1 MNALGEKPVKH
12 PEAQIEFERYEA
24 KYIIPRQL
32 VPQIREFIRPFCI
45 PDPNTEGTP
54 PEYIITTLQLDSP
67 FGTLHYAKEQ
77 EVFNRFKLRVRTYG
91 LDGKAPVF
99 VEIKRKMNGVVL
111 KSRAMM
117 PAEFWGKEACH
128 GHKANLSFKSRHQ
141 ALNYREFVRLVDAI
155 NARPV
160 MLIRYTRESYL
171 SKIDSYARVTF
182 DRRMCYS
189 PARTYTFPGPDVRW
203 WSMDSGTALN
213 RPFSGL
219 ILELKTYRDA
229 PAWMVELTAR
239 FNLVRTG
246 FCKYS
251 TAMRLESLFQGAMYS
266 EQSENCT
273 QTIVGI

>member
-1 MNALGEKPVKH
+1 MKRA
-12 PEAQIEFERYEA
+12 EAQSEFERYEA
-24 KYIIPRQL
+24 KYIIPRAL
-32 VPQIREFIRPFCI
+32 IPKIREFIRPFCI

-54 PEYIITTLQLDSP
+54 PEYMITTLQLDSP

-77 EVFNRFKLRVRTYG
+77 EVINRFKLRVRTYG
-91 LDGKAPVF
+91 VDGTSPVF
-99 VEIKRKMNGVVL
+99 VEIKRKIKGVVL

-117 PAEFWGKEACH
+117 PSSFWGKEACH
-128 GHKANLSFKSRHQ
+128 GLLPDIPFRTRREE
-141 ALNYREFVRLVDAI
+141 LNYKEFVRLVHAI
-155 NARPV
+155 GARPV

-189 PARTYTFPGPDVRW
+189 PARAYAFPGPDVRW

-229 PAWMVELTAR
+229 PAWMVELTER

-251 TAMRLESLFQGAMYS
+251 TAMRLDSLFQGAMYS
-266 EQSENCT
+266 EQSDNCT
-273 QTIVGI
+273 QTIIGI